1 MADKNKSME
10 LNDKENKKP
19 EKTTF
24 MAEFI
29 SWVKVILAAACIAWA
44 LTTFIIAN
52 SNIPTGSMIPTI
64 MAGDRVI
71 GFRLSYLFSEPERG
85 DVVIF
90 VFGYGCKNC
99 GAQYQ
104 ENSDGVCPACGR
116 PDSRNSTVYYVKRV
130 IGLPGDTIDIHDGHV
145 YVNNS
150 ETPLEEP
157 YLPEPMD
164 TPVALHY
171 EVPEDCY
178 LMLGDNRNHSADARF
193 WQNTYISRDDI
204 IAKVLFRYF
213 PSIGKIE

>member
-1 MADKNKSME
+1 ME

-90 VFGYGCKNC
+90 VFGYG
-99 GAQYQ
+99 
-104 ENSDGVCPACGR
+104 
-116 PDSRNSTVYYVKRV
+116 
-130 IGLPGDTIDIHDGHV
+130 
-145 YVNNS
+145 
-150 ETPLEEP
+150 
-157 YLPEPMD
+157 
-164 TPVALHY
+164 
-171 EVPEDCY
+171 
-178 LMLGDNRNHSADARF
+178 
-193 WQNTYISRDDI
+193 
-204 IAKVLFRYF
+204 
-213 PSIGKIE
+213 